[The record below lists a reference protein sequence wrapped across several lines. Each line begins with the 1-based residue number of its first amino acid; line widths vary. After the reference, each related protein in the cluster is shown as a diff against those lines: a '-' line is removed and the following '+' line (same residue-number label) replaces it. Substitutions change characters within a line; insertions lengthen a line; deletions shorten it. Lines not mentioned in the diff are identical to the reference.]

1 MADSSRRHDPL
12 ELVKGD
18 DDLQIRMKLRC
29 GSMCQCGYGLE
40 SLEPKVSQHISTAG
54 EDLKILTWSILI
66 MEFSPLLGVALTCRS
81 TCHQGRR
88 LVKAKKRQRLRKMVF
103 GGNRKIR
110 VIIQSLLARRYPDR
124 DCKTIVE
131 DETEHYDSEIMR
143 RISKFGQDRFTSSRK
158 IFRMLIDRKYVPK
171 ND

>member
-1 MADSSRRHDPL
+1 MSMPDYIYIIIIQIADPIIVAMIWRTMDMVSIYICVDSMNCLQQLHCSVAGWQVADSSWRHDPL
-12 ELVKGD
+12 ELVKGV

-103 GGNRKIR
+103 G
-110 VIIQSLLARRYPDR
+110 VFFHVFP
-124 DCKTIVE
+124 
-131 DETEHYDSEIMR
+131 
-143 RISKFGQDRFTSSRK
+143 ISVRLKQ
-158 IFRMLIDRKYVPK
+158 
-171 ND
+171 

>member
-1 MADSSRRHDPL
+1 
-12 ELVKGD
+12 
-18 DDLQIRMKLRC
+18 MKLRC

-54 EDLKILTWSILI
+54 EDLKILSWSILI

-103 GGNRKIR
+103 GGFFHFF
-110 VIIQSLLARRYPDR
+110 P
-124 DCKTIVE
+124 
-131 DETEHYDSEIMR
+131 
-143 RISKFGQDRFTSSRK
+143 ISVRLKQ
-158 IFRMLIDRKYVPK
+158 
-171 ND
+171 